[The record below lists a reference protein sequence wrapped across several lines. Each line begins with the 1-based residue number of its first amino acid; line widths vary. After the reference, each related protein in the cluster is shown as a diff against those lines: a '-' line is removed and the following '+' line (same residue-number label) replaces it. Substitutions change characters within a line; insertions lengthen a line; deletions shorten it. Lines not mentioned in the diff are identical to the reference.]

1 MQFET
6 LYQELVY
13 STAMIRA
20 LVAGL
25 TTDEAR
31 VKPSPEAW
39 SVLEVVCHLHDV
51 EREDFRFHVDSILH
65 RPTEE
70 WPPFDPGSWI
80 IGRGYNQRDL
90 ADMLDKFLTERE
102 KSLAWLKSLSDPDW
116 TAEYHDQGGTMS
128 AGEMFASWVAHDN
141 LHIRQLVELRRSRI
155 VSLTAPLDVGYA
167 GEW

>member
-1 MQFET
+1 MHFET

-31 VKPSPEAW
+31 VKPTPESW

-51 EREDFRFHVDSILH
+51 EREDFRFHLDSIL
-65 RPTEE
+65 RRSTEV
-70 WPPFDPGSWI
+70 WPDINPGEWI

-90 ADMLDKFLTERE
+90 PDMLNNFLAERE
-102 KSLAWLKSLSDPDW
+102 KSLAWLRGLSAPNWQSEHTD
-116 TAEYHDQGGTMS
+116 AGGSIS
-128 AGEMFASWVAHDN
+128 AAEMFAAWVAHDN

-155 VSLTAPLDVGYA
+155 INLTAPIDIGYA
-167 GEW
+167 GQW

>member
-1 MQFET
+1 MQSET
-6 LYQELVY
+6 LVQELMY

-31 VKPSPEAW
+31 VKPNPESW

-51 EREDFRFHVDSILH
+51 EREDFRFHLDSILH

-70 WPPFDPGSWI
+70 WPAINPGEWI
-80 IGRGYNQRDL
+80 TGRGYNQRDL
-90 ADMLDKFLTERE
+90 ADMLDNFLAERE
-102 KSLAWLKSLSDPDW
+102 KSLAWLKSLSAPDW
-116 TAEYHDQGGTMS
+116 QSEHTDEGGSIS
-128 AGEMFASWVAHDN
+128 AAEMFAAWVAHDN

-155 VSLTAPLDVGYA
+155 VNLTAPIDIGYA
-167 GEW
+167 GQW